1 MKRYLAVIVV
11 LFAVVGIGVAA
22 ALGGFASSA
31 SPSAA
36 RHDSPQQQHL
46 KVHGA
51 WTIEVRNRAGRV
63 VVRRHVENSLTFG
76 GEIALI
82 RILGHGT
89 LGPWGILLGSSTT
102 SPCDKGGN
110 LSEGCFV
117 FEPTAANNGLR
128 QAFYPD
134 SALNLTVS
142 QNINPLN
149 VELKGTIN
157 ATRDGS
163 IDRVESRGCYSE
175 TEIAQSQCGSGDNF
189 TATNITPVPVTAGQ
203 QILADVKIS
212 FS

>member
-1 MKRYLAVIVV
+1 MKRYLAVVVV

-76 GEIALI
+76 GELALI
-82 RILGHGT
+82 RILAHGT
-89 LGPWGILLGSSTT
+89 FGPWGIGLKSTAT
-102 SPCDKGGN
+102 SPCLKGGN
-110 LSEGCFV
+110 LSEGCYV
-117 FEPTAANNGLR
+117 FEPTFAATPFR

-134 SALNLTVS
+134 VALNLIFAV
-142 QNINPLN
+142 NFNPLN
-149 VELKGTIN
+149 FELRGTIN
-157 ATRDGS
+157 AARDGS
-163 IDRVESRGCYSE
+163 IDRVESLVCYSTLE
-175 TEIAQSQCGSGDNF
+175 LPQSQCSSGDNF
-189 TATNITPVPVTAGQ
+189 TATNIPPVPVIAGQ